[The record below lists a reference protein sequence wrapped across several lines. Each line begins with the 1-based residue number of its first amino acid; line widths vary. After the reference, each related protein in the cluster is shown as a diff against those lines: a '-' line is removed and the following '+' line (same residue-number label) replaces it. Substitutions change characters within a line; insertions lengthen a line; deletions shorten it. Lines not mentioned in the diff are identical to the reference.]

1 MEDRQTHDRPVIF
14 GLVSLV
20 ILRNQSGCF
29 LKQPVGYR
37 VWILNQQIVVT
48 SQISV
53 KTLIRLIQKPS
64 TLSGPENFQFPIL

>member
-1 MEDRQTHDRPVIF
+1 MEDRQTHDRPVLF

-20 ILRNQSGCF
+20 ILRNQTGCF

-37 VWILNQQIVVT
+37 VWIINQQVVVT

-53 KTLIRLIQKPS
+53 KTRDTLDPKPS
-64 TLSGPENFQFPIL
+64 TLSGPGNFQFPIL